1 MNIYIDIGN
10 SRFKSAAVTAEII
23 HPFEPVVWHD
33 SDLEAEFDR
42 LWGEHQPARIVVC
55 NVAADKVL
63 PRLQQWCQLKYGY
76 SAEVIRTSG
85 ECRGLVNGYEEPTQ
99 LGADRWVAMIGARAH
114 YPGAICVI
122 DSGTA
127 TTVDVVTEQGQHLGG
142 AILPGVNTMRRA
154 LGKYAAALFTASG
167 DIQPFST
174 DTASGIAGGTGF
186 ASVGAIDRLIDE
198 AARQVSSP
206 TVIFTGGEA
215 TLVAPYLRNDVIVD
229 ELLVLKGIAAL
240 AEDTAESA
248 ANEGHDRSGN

>member
-1 MNIYIDIGN
+1 VNIYIDIGN
-10 SRFKSAAVTAEII
+10 SRIKSAAVTVEII

-33 SDLEAEFDR
+33 CDLESEFDR
-42 LWGEHQPARIVVC
+42 LWGEYQPERIVVC

-76 SAEVIRTSG
+76 SAVVIRTTD
-85 ECRGLVNGYEEPTQ
+85 EFHGLINGYQEPTQ

-114 YPGAICVI
+114 YPGALCVI

-127 TTVDVVTEQGQHLGG
+127 TTVDVVKEEGQYIGG

-174 DTASGIAGGTGF
+174 DTAAGIAGGTGF
-186 ASVGAIDRLIDE
+186 ASAGA
-198 AARQVSSP
+198 P

-229 ELLVLKGIAAL
+229 ELLVLKGIAAF
-240 AEDTAESA
+240 AEDTTKPT
-248 ANEGHDRSGN
+248 